1 MKRDNIPNTTKAAI
15 RHASKQK
22 AANWA
27 RNRRISKC
35 GGVGSDNHADPKIEK
50 KHDDYQHQ
58 EEKDKY
64 YNSLVQMLK
73 KEEKSVYESMI
84 KIRLYKEELM
94 KLGK

>member
-1 MKRDNIPNTTKAAI
+1 MKTDNTTKSTKAAI

-35 GGVGSDNHADPKIEK
+35 GGVGTENHADPKIEK
-50 KHDDYQHQ
+50 EHDYQYQ
-58 EEKDKY
+58 EERDKY

-73 KEEKSVYESMI
+73 KEEKIVYESMI
-84 KIRLYKEELM
+84 KINLYKEALN
-94 KLGK
+94 KLDK